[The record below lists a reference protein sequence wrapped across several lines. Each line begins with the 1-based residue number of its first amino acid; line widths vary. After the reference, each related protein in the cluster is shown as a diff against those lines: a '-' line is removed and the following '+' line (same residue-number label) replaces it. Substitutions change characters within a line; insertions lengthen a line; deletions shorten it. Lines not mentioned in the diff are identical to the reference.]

1 MECPPVPTILMKIQT
16 FAQRENVRKD
26 FSDVLT
32 IVVFLPQNYVTNRLT
47 AQMVAM
53 KLTVRVAKANS
64 NAKTARV
71 LANNFDVIRVSSYF
85 FNVNSYRISVKI
97 VLFL

>member
-1 MECPPVPTILMKIQT
+1 MKIQT

>member
-1 MECPPVPTILMKIQT
+1 MKIPT
-16 FAQRENVRKD
+16 FAQRESVRKD
-26 FSDVLT
+26 FSGVLT
-32 IVVFLPQNYVTNRLT
+32 IDVFLPQNFVTNRLT

-53 KLTVRVAKANS
+53 KLTVCVAITNL

-85 FNVNSYRISVKI
+85 LTSILI
-97 VLFL
+97 Q